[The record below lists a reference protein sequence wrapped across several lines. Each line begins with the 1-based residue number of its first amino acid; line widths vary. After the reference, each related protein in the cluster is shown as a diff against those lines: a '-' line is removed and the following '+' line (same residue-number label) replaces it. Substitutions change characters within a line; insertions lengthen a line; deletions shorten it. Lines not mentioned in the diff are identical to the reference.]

1 MRSFNKKSLTS
12 VFLISGM
19 KLTSQNTLDTRAGA
33 MVETWHEAADLLNQH
48 IFSGD
53 PIGLN
58 GNLDLLKHLIIDGK
72 FAGSDLD
79 LLSAEE
85 LDGHIKKALYGQLIS
100 LVWASSTVPSG
111 VVLLRKTSLPYKS

>member
-1 MRSFNKKSLTS
+1 
-12 VFLISGM
+12 M
-19 KLTSQNTLDTRAGA
+19 KLTSQNTLDTRVGA
-33 MVETWHEAADLLNQH
+33 MVETWYEAVDLLNHH

-58 GNLDLLKHLIIDGK
+58 GNLDLLKQLIMDGK

-85 LDGHIKKALYGQLIS
+85 LAAHIKKALYGQLIP
-100 LVWASSTVPSG
+100 LVWGSSTVPSG
-111 VVLLRKTSLPYKS
+111 VVLLRKTSLSRKS